1 MSEIFDYSEGLIKIM
16 RNKKKCHEYL
26 LKRDWKQ
33 AIEYADKIILAA
45 AEVKLFCEQ
54 TNNP

>member
-16 RNKKKCHEYL
+16 QNKKKCHEYL

-54 TNNP
+54 TTNP